1 MIQTGKNR
9 SNVKETCRS
18 STLSTTNPEWTFL
31 FMSEGYCASGY
42 TFIANLIRHLGC
54 GNQFRIHKR
63 IKGHMLVCEILDLRH
78 VSSHAIS

>member
-31 FMSEGYCASGY
+31 FMSLKDTVRVVIPSLL
-42 TFIANLIRHLGC
+42 T
-54 GNQFRIHKR
+54 
-63 IKGHMLVCEILDLRH
+63 
-78 VSSHAIS
+78 